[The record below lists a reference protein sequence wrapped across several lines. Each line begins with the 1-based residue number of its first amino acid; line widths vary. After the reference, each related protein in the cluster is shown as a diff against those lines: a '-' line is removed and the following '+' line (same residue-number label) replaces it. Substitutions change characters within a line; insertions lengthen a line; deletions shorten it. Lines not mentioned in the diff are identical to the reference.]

1 MVPSSQE
8 ASMAISYKF
17 VSFIVLATLSP
28 HSTVAQVTLPQP
40 DLSGAAAEASKSA
53 GIFGCSATGSK
64 QKIGAAAGAVVGGV
78 AGNRV
83 IKGKRVLG
91 TVVGGAAGAAF
102 GSWIGCKLQMSDQRK
117 AQKALEQA
125 AAENKSQQWSSSNTG
140 ASGTATLLAGGGI
153 GGLRFP
159 SNVLP
164 YSQYDARSGIF
175 APNGRVNLRSLP
187 STSSE
192 IVGSLNPGENV
203 EVVAGAANSPWLL
216 VAQNGVA
223 RGYASAPLLV
233 QQSAATQSNCKLIR
247 QEIRTESDGAVSQ
260 DFKACPDENDGWV
273 ITQA

>member
-1 MVPSSQE
+1 
-8 ASMAISYKF
+8 MAISYRTISL
-17 VSFIVLATLSP
+17 VALATITA
-28 HSTVAQVTLPQP
+28 HSAAAQVGLPQP
-40 DLSGAAAEASKSA
+40 KATDIAAETSRSA
-53 GIFGCSATGSK
+53 GIFGCSAPGSK

-83 IKGKRVLG
+83 IKGRRVLG
-91 TVVGGAAGAAF
+91 TVIGGAVGAAL
-102 GSWIGCKLQMSDQRK
+102 GSWIGCKLQLSDQRK

-125 AAENKSQQWSSSNTG
+125 AAENKNQQWANSKSG

-153 GGLRFP
+153 EGLRFP
-159 SNVLP
+159 ANVLP
-164 YSQYDARSGIF
+164 YSQYDARSGSF

-192 IVGSLNPGENV
+192 IVGSLNPSENV

-233 QQSAATQSNCKLIR
+233 QQSSFIQSNCKLIR
-247 QEIRTESDGAVSQ
+247 QEVRIPSDGTASQ
-260 DFKACPDENDGWV
+260 DFKACADENGGWA
-273 ITQA
+273 ISQA